1 MFGIDFPEFLIIAC
15 IALVVVGPQK
25 LPKLAAQVGR
35 WTGRARTMAR
45 QLRDQLEQEVN
56 VEEMMREQEK
66 TQKKSAAA
74 PVPPAA
80 ESATVAPHDT
90 PPSGAGPS

>member
-25 LPKLAAQVGR
+25 LPKLVAQLGR
-35 WTGRARTMAR
+35 WTGRARIMAR
-45 QLRDQLEQEVN
+45 QLRDQLETEVSY
-56 VEEMMREQEK
+56 EDMLREDKK
-66 TQKKSAAA
+66 TKTAVTAAD
-74 PVPPAA
+74 PPQA
-80 ESATVAPHDT
+80 ESSAGAAPHDS